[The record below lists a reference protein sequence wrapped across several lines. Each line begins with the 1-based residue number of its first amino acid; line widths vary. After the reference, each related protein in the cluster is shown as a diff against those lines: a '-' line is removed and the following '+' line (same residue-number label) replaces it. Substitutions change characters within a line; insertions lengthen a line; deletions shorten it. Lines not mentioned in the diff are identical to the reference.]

1 MIQEEE
7 KVFTELNSIR
17 YQLTNDSI
25 ELIDLLDR
33 YVELTISNKKG

>member
-1 MIQEEE
+1 MTQEEE

>member
-1 MIQEEE
+1 MTQEEE

-25 ELIDLLDR
+25 ELIELLDR